1 MSGTTA
7 FWYASR
13 ATGIVA
19 LLLLTAVLVL
29 GILVNRQ
36 GRLPGLPRFAVTSLH
51 RNLSLLAVAFIA
63 VHVFT
68 AVLDTYVS
76 IPLISGVIPFA
87 SGYER
92 LWLGLGAISLD
103 MMIAMIVTS
112 LLRGRMNRILWRAIH
127 LLAYLSWP
135 VAFAHS
141 IGSSKDLQ
149 QGWMLDMAVGCALI
163 VVAAVVWR
171 LAHAARQVPRAGR
184 VAAVFAQHSATTSRA
199 TTSRATTSRA
209 TTSRATTSRA
219 TTSKA
224 TTSEQTRR
232 TRDTV
237 TW

>member
-1 MSGTTA
+1 MSSSTA

-51 RNLSLLAVAFIA
+51 KNLSLLAVVFIA
-63 VHVFT
+63 VHVLT
-68 AVLDTYVS
+68 AVLDTFVS
-76 IPLISGVIPFA
+76 IPLAAGVIPFA

-103 MMIAMIVTS
+103 LMIAMIVTS
-112 LLRGRMNRILWRAIH
+112 LLRGHLNRILWRAIH

-149 QGWMLDMAVGCALI
+149 QGWMLYMAVGCALI
-163 VVAAVVWR
+163 VAAAVIWR

-184 VAAVFAQHSATTSRA
+184 VAAIFAQHTVSASRSSGSSGQ
-199 TTSRATTSRA
+199 SRRN
-209 TTSRATTSRA
+209 
-219 TTSKA
+219 
-224 TTSEQTRR
+224 QP
-232 TRDTV
+232 TV
-237 TW
+237 TR

>member
-1 MSGTTA
+1 MSGSTV

-51 RNLSLLAVAFIA
+51 RNLSLLSVAFI
-63 VHVFT
+63 VIHVLT
-68 AVLDTYVS
+68 AVLDSFVS
-76 IPLISGVIPFA
+76 IPLASAVVPFA

-92 LWLGLGAISLD
+92 LWLSLGAISLD

-141 IGSSKDLQ
+141 IGSRHDLQ
-149 QGWMLDMAVGCALI
+149 QGWMLDMAIGCALI
-163 VVAAVVWR
+163 VAAAVVWR

-184 VAAVFAQHSATTSRA
+184 VATVFAQHSATTSRA
-199 TTSRATTSRA
+199 STSRATTSRA
-209 TTSRATTSRA
+209 TASRKNRP
-219 TTSKA
+219 
-224 TTSEQTRR
+224 TRE
-232 TRDTV
+232 TV
-237 TW
+237 TR

>member
-1 MSGTTA
+1 MNGSTA

-19 LLLLTAVLVL
+19 LLLLTAVFVL

-51 RNLSLLAVAFIA
+51 RNLSLLSVVFIA
-63 VHVFT
+63 VHVLT

-76 IPLISGVIPFA
+76 IPVTAGVIPFA

-92 LWLGLGAISLD
+92 FWLGLGAISLD
-103 MMIAMIVTS
+103 LMIAMIVTS
-112 LLRGRMNRILWRAIH
+112 LVRGHLNRLLWRAIH

-149 QGWMLDMAVGCALI
+149 HGWLLYLAIICAAV
-163 VVAAVVWR
+163 VVAATAWR
-171 LAHAARQVPRAGR
+171 LAHAARQVPRAAR
-184 VAAVFAQHSATTSRA
+184 VAAVFAQHAAAGSRTAGSRTAGSRA
-199 TTSRATTSRA
+199 TRSRAEGN
-209 TTSRATTSRA
+209 
-219 TTSKA
+219 SKA
-224 TTSEQTRR
+224 RR
-232 TRDTV
+232 TRETV
-237 TW
+237 

>member
-1 MSGTTA
+1 MSSSA

-36 GRLPGLPRFAVTSLH
+36 GRLPGLPRFAVTDIH
-51 RNLSLLAVAFIA
+51 RNLSLLSVAFIA
-63 VHVFT
+63 VHVLT
-68 AVLDTYVS
+68 AVLDTFVS
-76 IPLISGVIPFA
+76 IPLAAGIIPFA

-103 MMIAMIVTS
+103 LMLAMIVTS
-112 LLRGRMNRILWRAIH
+112 LLRGRLNRVLWRAIH

-135 VAFAHS
+135 IAFAHS

-149 QGWMLDMAVGCALI
+149 QGWMLYMAVGCALI
-163 VVAAVVWR
+163 VAAAVIWR

-184 VAAVFAQHSATTSRA
+184 VAAVYAQHTASAARAARRNRQAASR
-199 TTSRATTSRA
+199 
-209 TTSRATTSRA
+209 
-219 TTSKA
+219 
-224 TTSEQTRR
+224 
-232 TRDTV
+232 
-237 TW
+237 

>member
-1 MSGTTA
+1 MSGSTV

-51 RNLSLLAVAFIA
+51 RNLSLLSVVFIA
-63 VHVFT
+63 VHVFA
-68 AVLDTYVS
+68 AVLDTFVS
-76 IPLISGVIPFA
+76 IPLASGVIPFA

-92 LWLGLGAISLD
+92 FWLGLGAISLD
-103 MMIAMIVTS
+103 LMIAMIVTS
-112 LLRGRMNRILWRAIH
+112 LLRGRLNRVVWRAIH

-135 VAFAHS
+135 IAFAHS

-149 QGWMLDMAVGCALI
+149 TGWMLDMAAGCALI
-163 VVAAVVWR
+163 VAAAVVWR

-184 VAAVFAQHSATTSRA
+184 VAAVFAQHTVSASRSSGQ
-199 TTSRATTSRA
+199 SRPDHR
-209 TTSRATTSRA
+209 
-219 TTSKA
+219 
-224 TTSEQTRR
+224 
-232 TRDTV
+232 TV
-237 TW
+237 TR

>member
-51 RNLSLLAVAFIA
+51 RNLSLLSVAFIA

-92 LWLGLGAISLD
+92 LWLALGAISLD
-103 MMIAMIVTS
+103 IMLAMIVTS
-112 LLRGRMNRILWRAIH
+112 LLRGRLNRILWRTVH
-127 LLAYLSWP
+127 LLAYASWP

-149 QGWMLDMAVGCALI
+149 QGWMLDLAIGCAMI
-163 VVAAVVWR
+163 VAAAVIWR

-184 VAAVFAQHSATTSRA
+184 VAAVFAQHSSAERRA
-199 TTSRATTSRA
+199 SAARQA
-209 TTSRATTSRA
+209 
-219 TTSKA
+219 
-224 TTSEQTRR
+224 RR
-232 TRDTV
+232 TV
-237 TW
+237 TR

>member
-1 MSGTTA
+1 MNGSTA

-19 LLLLTAVLVL
+19 LLLLTAVFVL

-51 RNLSLLAVAFIA
+51 RNLSLLSVVFIA
-63 VHVFT
+63 VHVLT

-76 IPLISGVIPFA
+76 IPVTAGVIPFA

-92 LWLGLGAISLD
+92 FWLGLGAISLD
-103 MMIAMIVTS
+103 LMIAMIVTS
-112 LLRGRMNRILWRAIH
+112 LVRGHLNRLLWRAIH

-149 QGWMLDMAVGCALI
+149 HGWLLYLAIICAAV
-163 VVAAVVWR
+163 VVAATAWR
-171 LAHAARQVPRAGR
+171 LAHAARQVPRAAR
-184 VAAVFAQHSATTSRA
+184 VAAVFAQHAAAGSRTAGSRTAGSRTAGSRA
-199 TTSRATTSRA
+199 TRSRAEGN
-209 TTSRATTSRA
+209 
-219 TTSKA
+219 SKA
-224 TTSEQTRR
+224 RR
-232 TRDTV
+232 TRETV
-237 TW
+237 

>member
-51 RNLSLLAVAFIA
+51 RNISLLAVAFVA
-63 VHVFT
+63 VHVLT

-76 IPLISGVIPFA
+76 IPLVSAVVPFD

-92 LWLGLGAISLD
+92 LWLGLGAISFDL
-103 MMIAMIVTS
+103 MLAMIITS
-112 LLRGRMNRILWRAIH
+112 LIRGRLNRILWRAIH
-127 LLAYLSWP
+127 LLAYLCWP

-149 QGWMLDMAVGCALI
+149 HGWLLYLAVGCAVV
-163 VVAAVVWR
+163 VVAATGWR
-171 LAHAARQVPRAGR
+171 LAQVARQVPRAAR
-184 VAAVFAQHSATTSRA
+184 VAAIFAKHSATNS
-199 TTSRATTSRA
+199 TTTDTQ
-209 TTSRATTSRA
+209 
-219 TTSKA
+219 
-224 TTSEQTRR
+224 QTGNQQTGNQQTGNKR
-232 TRDTV
+232 TGRPRETV
-237 TW
+237 